1 MKNTIIGA
9 IAGDIIGSVYEW
21 NNIKTTEF
29 PLFNEKCKFT
39 DDSVLTMAVA
49 DCVLNKKDY
58 SLTIWEYARK
68 YTDRGYGGMFKQWI
82 TESNRLPYNSFGNG
96 SAMRV
101 SPIGFAYETLSET
114 LDQATATAVVTH
126 NHPEGIK
133 GAQAVA
139 TVMFMAR
146 NGSDK
151 ETIKNFIIETFNYD
165 LSKSIDEIRPDYK
178 FNSSCQGSVPQAIQC
193 FLESSDYESA
203 IRLAISIGGD
213 SDTISCIVGGMASAY
228 YKHIPQEIID
238 FVYGL
243 IPEEYKKLIEEF
255 DSKFGKEE
263 NNNKE
268 ELKIIL

>member
-9 IAGDIIGSVYEW
+9 IAGDVIGSVYEW

-49 DCVLNKKDY
+49 DCILNKKDY

-68 YTDRGYGGMFKQWI
+68 YTGRGYGGMFRQWI
-82 TESNRLPYNSFGNG
+82 TESTRLPYNSFGNG

-101 SPIGFAYETLSET
+101 SPVGFAYETLSET
-114 LDQATATAVVTH
+114 LDQAAATAAVTH

-151 ETIKNFIIETFNYD
+151 ETIKNFITETFNYD

-178 FNSSCQGSVPQAIQC
+178 FNPSCQGSVPQAIQC

-213 SDTISCIVGGMASAY
+213 SDTIACIVGGMASAY

-263 NNNKE
+263 ENNKE